1 MKSLKVGIASY
12 ADMKARTSA
21 IARGELKPRAGEPK
35 VWFTSIESF
44 AKVLS
49 DRNRALLNRIVE
61 EEPESLTAL
70 ARISGR
76 AKSNLS
82 RTLHTLER
90 YGLVYLEKGRRGRIL
105 PRVPYSRIVLETPIT
120 TGRRASV
127 RFREPD
133 EGKNYTVMTKRA
145 KQRVTVINTPK
156 VIFTPAVTK
165 DDLERVHQSPI
176 EFGPSEI
183 QNAVYTEENDGRKWS
198 RHAKITLRPDQR
210 KRWSYSHTLEIYTG
224 MNLDRGRCV
233 RASWLDANSLAIQW
247 NDFSWDLESTMVKR
261 HAILNMKGAEHAHW
275 LMRLMHTGRNPH
287 VQGYTPDTTQRIF
300 RYAVPLT
307 GLSNEDTG
315 QLVGQSD
322 FGLTSADPKD
332 QVNQLIKKLTEGVD
346 DASWNTSVPKVYG
359 AVVANTPVE
368 AEAHALQRARFAA
381 DVITFA
387 LQSGASHF
395 DTSHNSTPLEW
406 EAIESI
412 GPVSTKPWIVLF
424 EDRTRKGW
432 VRPVPLTHTERPARL
447 KATRQRL
454 QLFMDRFRRVAK
466 SGDIAD
472 QLEARTRS
480 ARENRI
486 ARAVQTAVY
495 WLAVAARMP
504 EDEYRLIPVWTAL
517 EAVLNAIKYPPLF
530 GGKHEDI
537 KKTVLKTID
546 EIDDNGADAAGTGE
560 LKSMLKGRL
569 GDNNRPIPRRLEPF
583 SKEFGITL
591 QEGDFDT
598 VKNLAGVRN
607 QMIHKGETPAED
619 LRCQIAQL
627 KYLVERLVMAA
638 SVCAVRASKGAS
650 PHRIKIVGVEPG
662 TTGAAKIYIDGKEV
676 SYTLTF
682 RRQSDGT
689 DAMTI
694 VSDGLI
700 YDESNSVVE

>member
-1 MKSLKVGIASY
+1 
-12 ADMKARTSA
+12 
-21 IARGELKPRAGEPK
+21 
-35 VWFTSIESF
+35 
-44 AKVLS
+44 
-49 DRNRALLNRIVE
+49 
-61 EEPESLTAL
+61 
-70 ARISGR
+70 
-76 AKSNLS
+76 
-82 RTLHTLER
+82 
-90 YGLVYLEKGRRGRIL
+90 
-105 PRVPYSRIVLETPIT
+105 
-120 TGRRASV
+120 
-127 RFREPD
+127 
-133 EGKNYTVMTKRA
+133 MTKRA
-145 KQRVTVINTPK
+145 KQRVTVINPPK
-156 VIFTPAVTK
+156 VTFTPAVTK
-165 DDLERVHQSPI
+165 EDLERVLQSPI

-198 RHAKITLRPDQR
+198 RHAKLTLRPDQR

-233 RASWLDANSLAIQW
+233 RASWLDANTLAIQW

-261 HAILNMKGAEHAHW
+261 HAMLNMKGLEHAYW
-275 LMRLMHTGRNPH
+275 LMRLMHTGKNPH
-287 VQGYTPDTTQRIF
+287 VQGYIPDTTQRIF

-332 QVNQLIKKLTEGVD
+332 PINQLIGRLTEGID

-359 AVVANTPVE
+359 AVVANTPIE

-395 DTSHNSTPLEW
+395 DTSQSSTPLGW

-412 GPVSTKPWIVLF
+412 GPVSTRPWVVLF
-424 EDRTRKGW
+424 EEKTKKGW
-432 VRPVPLTHTERPARL
+432 VRPVPLTCTERPARL

-454 QLFMDRFRRVAK
+454 QIFLDCFRRVAK

-472 QLEARTRS
+472 QLEAKARS
-480 ARENRI
+480 AREDKI
-486 ARAVQTAVY
+486 ARAVQTAVH

-504 EDEYRLIPVWTAL
+504 DDEYRLMPVWTAL
-517 EAVLNAIKYPPLF
+517 EAVLNAIKYPPIF

-537 KKTVLKTID
+537 KKTILKTID
-546 EIDDNGADAAGTGE
+546 EIDDNGADAASTRE
-560 LKSMLKGRL
+560 LKQMLKGRL

-583 SKEFGITL
+583 AKEFGITL
-591 QEGDFDT
+591 QEGDSDT
-598 VKNLAGVRN
+598 VKSLAPIRN
-607 QMIHKGETPAED
+607 RMIHKGDTHAED

-638 SVCAVRASKGAS
+638 SVCEVHASKGAS
-650 PHRIKIVGVEPG
+650 PHRIRIVGVEPG

-676 SYTLTF
+676 SCTLTL

-700 YDESNSVVE
+700 YDESNSVIG